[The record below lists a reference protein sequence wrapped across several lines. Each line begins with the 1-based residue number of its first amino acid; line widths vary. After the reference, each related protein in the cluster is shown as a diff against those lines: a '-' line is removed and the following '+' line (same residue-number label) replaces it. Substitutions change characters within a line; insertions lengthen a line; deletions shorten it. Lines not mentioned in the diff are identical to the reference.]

1 MRPGTPGFNIGLI
14 TSTLIDFDHDHP
26 FHPHHL
32 HDLHDHHDNQ
42 SQDVEYIGEDPNL
55 HNRVCGLRVP
65 NLDSMDNSIWTVEVM
80 YKMYKL
86 QKERKNE
93 KG

>member
-1 MRPGTPGFNIGLI
+1 MRPGTPGFTVVLI
-14 TSTLIDFDHDHP
+14 TSILINFDHDHP
-26 FHPHHL
+26 HHPHHLHHL

-65 NLDSMDNSIWTVEVM
+65 NLDSMDNSVWTVEVIDI
-80 YKMYKL
+80 
-86 QKERKNE
+86 
-93 KG
+93 

>member
-32 HDLHDHHDNQ
+32 HDLHDHHYNQ

-65 NLDSMDNSIWTVEVM
+65 NLDSMDNSVWTVEVIDI
-80 YKMYKL
+80 
-86 QKERKNE
+86 
-93 KG
+93 